1 MSPILILVII
11 INIISAIIALVTYVV
26 TEKFSDEL
34 YLATCTD
41 LDILEYIKHRDDL
54 IHDFYVE
61 YHKDMEDN
69 K

>member
-1 MSPILILVII
+1 MSPIIVLVII
-11 INIISAIIALVTYVV
+11 VNILSAIISLVTYVV
-26 TEKFSDEL
+26 TEKILNEL
-34 YLATCTD
+34 YLATCTG
-41 LDILEYIKHRDDL
+41 LDILEYIKHRDL

>member
-26 TEKFSDEL
+26 TEKISDEL
-34 YLATCTD
+34 YLAICTD
-41 LDILEYIKHRDDL
+41 LDILEYIKHRDL